1 MRKGYLLTPHRFIPL
16 SALVLIAVCLA
27 SCSSPSYTLAHNP
40 IPNERDLP
48 TLYYLY
54 LPASYTPDRDWPLF
68 VGIHGA
74 GGDGSQCLV
83 MWQPYAD
90 LEGFVLLCP
99 SLGDES
105 GGWYQDDGE
114 KMVKRVLKQVRAEV
128 RVQERIF
135 LAGYS
140 AGGQFVQG
148 YAFANPEDV
157 TGVAVLSAGNYYDP
171 NPKASA
177 IPFLV
182 ILGDQDNPVALK
194 TAREFTDLLQGE
206 AFSVDQIILPGV
218 GHHLNDQAFDL
229 AIEFYRK
236 VYGK

>member
-1 MRKGYLLTPHRFIPL
+1 MNAKLITL
-16 SALVLIAVCLA
+16 SLISGFLA
-27 SCSSPSYTLAHNP
+27 ACSPPSYTLAHNP
-40 IPNERDLP
+40 TPYERDLP

-74 GGDGSQCLV
+74 GGDGSNCLV
-83 MWQPYAD
+83 MWQQYAD
-90 LEGFVLLCP
+90 PEGFVLLCP
-99 SLGDES
+99 SLSDES

-114 KMVKRVLKQVRAEV
+114 KMVKRVLKEVRAEV
-128 RVQERIF
+128 RVQKRFF

-140 AGGQFVQG
+140 AGAQFVQG
-148 YAFANPEDV
+148 YAFANPKDV
-157 TGVAVLSAGNYYDP
+157 TGAAVLSAGNYYEPDP
-171 NPKASA
+171 HASA

-182 ILGDQDNPVALK
+182 ILGEKDNPTGLK
-194 TAREFTDLLQGE
+194 NAGDFIDLLRKEG
-206 AFSVDQIILPGV
+206 FSVDLQILPGV

-229 AIEFYRK
+229 AIEFYRR